1 MLEPLCNSHETTGK
15 IKILQRPNTK
25 DSSIQ
30 WQIPVIDFIYIFNKF
45 LNWTNSAL
53 KFNTLSLF
61 VGIQCC
67 LREIVVYY
75 TCLSLKF
82 FLLKCFTF
90 ERKKK
95 FLTLEKAWFSFLHF
109 PTFYRLE
116 VTCIYILWVTKRQD
130 RKENVQTGETLGECS
145 KTKIYIETVNYWT
158 ISACIKI
165 FWTQKFPTI
174 DIERI
179 KERSNR
185 KSECQIENEAKY
197 IHVFRFILC
206 CWCFGFF
213 F

>member
-1 MLEPLCNSHETTGK
+1 MLLWEPLCNSHETNGK

-67 LREIVVYY
+67 LREFVVYY

-90 ERKKK
+90 ERKKISD
-95 FLTLEKAWFSFLHF
+95 FGESLVLI
-109 PTFYRLE
+109 PTFSHLLQTWSYLYFTGNKTPRPQRKRTDRRNAGRVFQDKDIYRNCKLLDYLCMYKDFLNTE
-116 VTCIYILWVTKRQD
+116 ISNNR
-130 RKENVQTGETLGECS
+130 
-145 KTKIYIETVNYWT
+145 YWKDWGT
-158 ISACIKI
+158 FK
-165 FWTQKFPTI
+165 
-174 DIERI
+174 
-179 KERSNR
+179 
-185 KSECQIENEAKY
+185 
-197 IHVFRFILC
+197 
-206 CWCFGFF
+206 
-213 F
+213 